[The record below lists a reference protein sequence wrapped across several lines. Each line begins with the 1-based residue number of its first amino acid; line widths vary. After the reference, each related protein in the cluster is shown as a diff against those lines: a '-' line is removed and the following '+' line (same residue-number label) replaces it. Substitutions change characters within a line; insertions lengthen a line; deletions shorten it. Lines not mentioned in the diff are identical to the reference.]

1 MEIANSIPAK
11 FGEFLVAP
19 LVKQFWFL
27 IHHKSNLENL
37 KEQSRTLCAE
47 RAKVQLK
54 IDRARWNGEVIS
66 HVVKLWVQEVDETIE
81 GLSRFLEEASR
92 IVENGWSPNL
102 MSCYPMSRK
111 AKKMTQAIVKF
122 L

>member
-37 KEQSRTLCAE
+37 KEQSRTLCVE

-66 HVVKLWVQEVDETIE
+66 
-81 GLSRFLEEASR
+81 G
-92 IVENGWSPNL
+92 
-102 MSCYPMSRK
+102 
-111 AKKMTQAIVKF
+111 
-122 L
+122 

>member
-1 MEIANSIPAK
+1 M
-11 FGEFLVAP
+11 AP

-102 MSCYPMSRK
+102 KSCYSMSRK
-111 AKKMTQAIVKF
+111 AKKMTQAIVK
-122 L
+122 LL